1 MTLQQLK
8 FIVALAEHLNFG
20 RAAEA
25 CYVSQPSLSVG
36 IRQLEEYLGM
46 VIFQRDKGRKGVT
59 ITPDGHQIIEMARGI
74 LFQSAKL
81 RASAKLA
88 GKSNNVGA
96 VCLVGAVGHV
106 DFVDMDMS
114 SGVLH

>member
-20 RAAEA
+20 RAAES

-59 ITPDGHQIIEMARGI
+59 ITPQGHQIIEMARGI

-81 RASAKLA
+81 RAAAKLA
-88 GKSNNVGA
+88 GKSNIGP
-96 VCLVGAVGHV
+96 LVGSVGQV
-106 DFVDMDMS
+106 DLVDIGMTTN
-114 SGVLH
+114 GVLH

>member
-8 FIVALAEHLNFG
+8 FIVALAEHLNYG

-36 IRQLEEYLGM
+36 IRQLEDYLGL

-59 ITPDGHQIIEMARGI
+59 ITPDGHQIIDMARGI
-74 LFQSAKL
+74 IFQAAKL
-81 RASAKLA
+81 RAAAKLA
-88 GKSNNVGA
+88 GQNVEQSIPVVDLSAIDIQGA
-96 VCLVGAVGHV
+96 IH
-106 DFVDMDMS
+106 
-114 SGVLH
+114 